1 MLAGMNAKDG
11 AVRTDEWKLLARYFP
26 PGWKG
31 AARSLGALRR
41 ARGIRDPATLLRCLL
56 VHLAEGC
63 SLMETAARVRAAGWA
78 DVSPVALFKRL
89 RSSEE
94 WLRWLAEQ
102 LWRQSRPSPAVRGRR
117 VRAVDATT
125 VDEPGRTGSVWRV
138 HYVLNLSNLQC
149 DYYHLGPTSTGERF
163 QRVPVEA
170 GDLMLGD
177 RAYGTPPGIGYVCGA
192 GGDVLVRINL
202 RMLPLFQ
209 TTGRRLS
216 ILSRLRTLRVGEARD
231 WPAWVHGPGGPI
243 AGRLVATKR
252 SAAAARKARR
262 QLQRRANRRQRK
274 VSAASA
280 EAAQYVFVWTSLPEA
295 EYPAEAIME
304 LYRIRWQIEL
314 TFKRL
319 KSLLGFGQLPKRS
332 DASAR
337 AWLHG
342 KLFVALLTERL
353 IEEASLFSPWGYDLD
368 PSPQPLAGDPFY
380 GP

>member
-1 MLAGMNAKDG
+1 M
-11 AVRTDEWKLLARYFP
+11 
-26 PGWKG
+26 
-31 AARSLGALRR
+31 
-41 ARGIRDPATLLRCLL
+41 
-56 VHLAEGC
+56 
-63 SLMETAARVRAAGWA
+63 
-78 DVSPVALFKRL
+78 
-89 RSSEE
+89 
-94 WLRWLAEQ
+94 
-102 LWRQSRPSPAVRGRR
+102 
-117 VRAVDATT
+117 
-125 VDEPGRTGSVWRV
+125 
-138 HYVLNLSNLQC
+138 
-149 DYYHLGPTSTGERF
+149 GERF
-163 QRVPVEA
+163 QRVPVKA

-177 RAYGTPPGIGYVCGA
+177 RAYGTPPGIAYVCGA

-209 TTGRRLS
+209 AAGRRLS
-216 ILSRLRTLRVGEARD
+216 ILSRLRTLRVGEVRA
-231 WPAWVHGPGGPI
+231 WPAWVHGPTVPI

-262 QLQRRANRRQRK
+262 QLERRANRRQRQ

-280 EAAQYVFVWTSLPEA
+280 EAARYVFVWTSLPEE

-304 LYRIRWQIEL
+304 LYRLRWQIEL

-337 AWLHG
+337 AWMHG

-353 IEEASLFSPWGYDLD
+353 IEEASLFSPWGYDLE
-368 PSPQPLAGDPFY
+368 PSPQAGDSLY